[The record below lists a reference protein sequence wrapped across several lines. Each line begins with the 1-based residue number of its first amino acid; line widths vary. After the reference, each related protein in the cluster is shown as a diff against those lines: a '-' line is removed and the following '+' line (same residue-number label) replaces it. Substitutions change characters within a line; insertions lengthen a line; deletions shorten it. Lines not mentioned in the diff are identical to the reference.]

1 MQKRLKKIQLG
12 TEINVDIKNNIGML
26 DNIEGNSY
34 QENKESINKLNPK
47 IIRKTG
53 SGYGVTWKF
62 DEETSIL
69 TLNGTSE
76 NNVNLW
82 FAGNYGENQ
91 KTLFILKAGT
101 YTISEGIC
109 LFTNT
114 TRIAEPGKV
123 TFKENRNVTAIRMAT
138 NLANTT
144 FENKQIPIF
153 INEGEETNFVK
164 YENSPSLDYPSEV
177 EAVGDN
183 INLISNSSNDWEQ
196 GTLNGTTGQPQD
208 SSARIRLK
216 EYIDVRNIKSIACNL
231 QNSNYKVVSIH
242 FFGKDYSF
250 ITTSSTLY
258 GYGNFNLQNMDL
270 PKNTCYIKVIVSKT
284 DVNSE
289 IEISEIEQ
297 CKLKI
302 ESGSIST
309 PYSPYNQGSTEIVTS
324 NKNILNWLDLLNK
337 IGITLPYTKE
347 VSGITFKIDEKG
359 TISVKGTSTS
369 TINLYLTGS
378 YTSKVVKYIINNA
391 KDTIASGFNNNW
403 SKGLAGVFFD
413 NSSETNIHLDFYDS
427 KNNKCTKDK
436 FNVTGIMFALNSGV
450 TIDETYN
457 LMLEKGT
464 ITTDFIEHKG
474 DEYVLPIQK
483 PFHKIGK
490 YTDGFVRLGN
500 QWYEQHY
507 IKEYIFTGTETYTKS
522 TQYSNDNWL
531 CAYLINES
539 RVMDVKYAAPMYAT
553 RFKKIGLYSDIL
565 DENCIFSSTQFHV
578 RVSTNYLT
586 ENTTEAYSNL
596 LKQWYDEG
604 NPLKVYYISDE
615 PELIKCTERQN
626 SILNALS
633 NIQLINGINHIYTS
647 DNIKPTL
654 KFLYY
659 DKTEKDNDVY
669 VFDKNENLI
678 AVFDKDDEDT
688 IINPQVHD
696 LQNTESTFS
705 FSLPLN
711 SAKWQQINNAENLYY
726 TDNKMFSTNF
736 DGCFTSDVNENN
748 EDLVSIIAYER
759 QKLLER
765 MYVRAWNS
773 EDGFENVDT
782 FMCVILSKGNLE
794 LKNNGELVNS
804 THLKGTSGYVLD
816 GLLYGTGWTT
826 GVCDVEGEFD
836 FETDQ
841 VDIFNNILKVQ
852 EIWGGILVID
862 SVNKIIEHR
871 DETKFLPYDGF
882 EVRYQKNMQ
891 SLEKIYNNKI
901 ITELCPLGE
910 GGLNIKSVNGG
921 SEWLTNYTYSSS
933 RLQGIE
939 NNADITDPVQ
949 LKAWGER
956 KLKDL
961 CKPSK
966 ELNVK
971 AILLNQIEGF
981 EHEVIGLNDIVDVID
996 YQFIVGDIEQ
1006 LRVVEYTHKLW
1017 DNSDAEIVLSDIT
1030 LDSTDI
1036 FKKTVSATD
1045 TINNGTLTTNKVVDF
1060 FKNGQS
1066 LNQTLTQI
1074 GTTIEQNKSD
1084 LIKTDEEIEAT
1095 LTNVKT
1101 VIDELNHTILSQQE
1115 IIENLE
1121 ITIEGLKNQLTVSG
1135 GNNLIRNSVGIFD
1148 NEYWEGSIIGYT
1160 DTDVQQ
1166 NNVSKNAI
1174 FLQNGSIMQEI
1185 LRLKNGFYN
1194 ISFNYKKLLE
1204 SAVCKVKINDNIEI
1218 DLDNTSWDSID
1229 KQLEILDNYFRIE
1242 FISDSNNACYISDLI
1257 LIVGKNKQ
1265 TWTQNINE
1273 TTSDT
1278 VSIGQGI
1285 RVDSDKTNTYTRID
1299 SDGNRTFN
1307 KATNQAVMEA
1317 TDKGIN
1323 AENAIVRTQAEI
1335 TGVLQQKV
1343 GDQVWGAL
1351 L

>member
-34 QENKESINKLNPK
+34 QATREGYNVFDYIERILPNTYGLTMQVDRN
-47 IIRKTG
+47 TG
-53 SGYGVTWKF
+53 YIT
-62 DEETSIL
+62 T
-69 TLNGTSE
+69 NGTPTK
-76 NNVNLW
+76 
-82 FAGNYGENQ
+82 NYVS
-91 KTLFILKAGT
+91 IMPS
-101 YTISEGIC
+101 ID
-109 LFTNT
+109 
-114 TRIAEPGKV
+114 V
-123 TFKENRNVTAIRMAT
+123 T
-138 NLANTT
+138 NLLENGEIYTLWQENYADKANGKIYLQIMAIPKDGGNILYYNSSTKKYNITVDKNKYNYKLVLQTGIIEEAET
-144 FENKQIPIF
+144 FNNYKNRYMLYKGTEDKEF
-153 INEGEETNFVK
+153 ELYG
-164 YENSPSLDYPSEV
+164 NSPSLDYPSEV

-183 INLISNSSNDWEQ
+183 INLFDKDTMPLRNGLWSGNNVVASNTYGWYVIIPIIGGEVYTISKKYNGNDFSYITLGYATTSEYPQSNTPTVDDFTFNNKSNSMTFQTSKEAKYLFVTLAAGSPTDITSEKQ
-196 GTLNGTTGQPQD
+196 AQAIEELKVEKGTV
-208 SSARIRLK
+208 A
-216 EYIDVRNIKSIACNL
+216 
-231 QNSNYKVVSIH
+231 
-242 FFGKDYSF
+242 
-250 ITTSSTLY
+250 
-258 GYGNFNLQNMDL
+258 
-270 PKNTCYIKVIVSKT
+270 
-284 DVNSE
+284 
-289 IEISEIEQ
+289 
-297 CKLKI
+297 
-302 ESGSIST
+302 T
-309 PYSPYNQGSTEIVTS
+309 PYSQYGQGNIEIIHNNKNELILNDNNSQRDGLNFSIKDGVITISGTATSTYQGLYIPVKRTFNEDYVLSTNAVGSKTGLHIKAAYKLENGNLQYPDIVTRFVFPTNSYLEQLYVIVDSGST
-324 NKNILNWLDLLNK
+324 
-337 IGITLPYTKE
+337 
-347 VSGITFKIDEKG
+347 IDA
-359 TISVKGTSTS
+359 TIK
-369 TINLYLTGS
+369 LQ
-378 YTSKVVKYIINNA
+378 
-391 KDTIASGFNNNW
+391 
-403 SKGLAGVFFD
+403 
-413 NSSETNIHLDFYDS
+413 
-427 KNNKCTKDK
+427 
-436 FNVTGIMFALNSGV
+436 
-450 TIDETYN
+450 
-457 LMLEKGT
+457 LEKGT
-464 ITTDFIEHKG
+464 EVSDFTVGKLNKYI
-474 DEYVLPIQK
+474 LPIQK

-604 NPLKVYYISDE
+604 NPLKVYYISDD
-615 PELIKCTERQN
+615 PELVKCTEEQN
-626 SILNALS
+626 SILNDLS
-633 NIQLINGINHIYTS
+633 NIQLYNGINYIYT
-647 DNIKPTL
+647 NEELKPTL

-659 DKTEKDNDVY
+659 DKYEKDDDVY
-669 VFDKNENLI
+669 VFDKDENLI

-711 SAKWQQINNAENLYY
+711 STKWQQINNAENLYY

-910 GGLNIKSVNGG
+910 GGLNIKSINGG
-921 SEWLTNYTYSSS
+921 SEWITNYTYSSS

-949 LKAWGER
+949 LKKWGER

-1006 LRVVEYTHKLW
+1006 LRVVEYTHKIW

-1066 LNQTLTQI
+1066 LHQTLTQI
-1074 GTTIEQNKSD
+1074 GNTIEQNKSD
-1084 LIKTDEEIEAT
+1084 LIKTDEEIQAT
-1095 LTNVKT
+1095 ITNVKT
-1101 VIDELNHTILSQQE
+1101 VVDDLNHTILSQQE

-1121 ITIEGLKNQLTVSG
+1121 ITIEGLKNQLTISG
-1135 GNNLIRNSVGIFD
+1135 GNNLIRNSVGIFG
-1148 NEYWEGSIIGYT
+1148 NEYWEGSVIGYT
-1160 DTDVQQ
+1160 DTDIQQ

-1174 FLQNGSIMQEI
+1174 YLQNGSIMQEL

-1273 TTSDT
+1273 TISET

-1307 KATNQAVMEA
+1307 KATNQAIMEA

>member
-12 TEINVDIKNNIGML
+12 TEINVDVKNNIGMI
-26 DNIEGNSY
+26 DNILGNSY
-34 QENKESINKLNPK
+34 QSTREGYNLFDYLNKVENGGGLTYTLDKETGY
-47 IIRKTG
+47 II
-53 SGYGVTWKF
+53 V
-62 DEETSIL
+62 
-69 TLNGTSE
+69 NGTPEWDYTTCVKSFE
-76 NNVNLW
+76 INDLLEDGKTYSIWQEVYSDTTIGGLYCQVAIKHKTDGNIQYINSSQSRVN
-82 FAGNYGENQ
+82 FIVDKNQYNYNMMLQIG
-91 KTLFILKAGT
+91 TIAIAGT
-101 YTISEGIC
+101 FNNYKNRYMLYEG
-109 LFTNT
+109 TDN
-114 TRIAEPGKV
+114 K
-123 TFKENRNVTAIRMAT
+123 
-138 NLANTT
+138 T
-144 FENKQIPIF
+144 FELYGSSP
-153 INEGEETNFVK
+153 TL
-164 YENSPSLDYPSEV
+164 ENPSEV
-177 EAVGDN
+177 ESVGEN
-183 INLISNSSNDWEQ
+183 KNLFDKETAIDGYRI
-196 GTLNGTTGQPQD
+196 GTDGALFSD
-208 SSARIRLK
+208 A
-216 EYIDVRNIKSIACNL
+216 
-231 QNSNYKVVSIH
+231 NYFASG
-242 FFGKDYSF
+242 F
-250 ITTSSTLY
+250 
-258 GYGNFNLQNMDL
+258 
-270 PKNTCYIKVIVSKT
+270 IKVQPNT
-284 DVNSE
+284 QYTVNYTLE
-289 IEISEIEQ
+289 LVRRIGYYDEEKIFIS
-297 CKLKI
+297 
-302 ESGSIST
+302 G
-309 PYSPYNQGSTEIVTS
+309 N
-324 NKNILNWLDLLNK
+324 
-337 IGITLPYTKE
+337 
-347 VSGITFKIDEKG
+347 
-359 TISVKGTSTS
+359 TSTS
-369 TINLYLTGS
+369 TFTVPENC
-378 YTSKVVKYIINNA
+378 KYIRLGGPKILLDIA
-391 KDTIASGFNNNW
+391 K
-403 SKGLAGVFFD
+403 
-413 NSSETNIHLDFYDS
+413 
-427 KNNKCTKDK
+427 
-436 FNVTGIMFALNSGV
+436 
-450 TIDETYN
+450 
-457 LMLEKGT
+457 LEKGAEST
-464 ITTDFIEHKG
+464 LYSSYGQGNIEIIHNN
-474 DEYVLPIQK
+474 EQNAYILPIQE
-483 PFHKIGK
+483 PLRKIGN
-490 YTDGFVRLGN
+490 YMDGFAVLDR
-500 QWYEQHY
+500 QWYEQHF
-507 IKEYIFTGTETYTKS
+507 IKELVLTGEENFNVSSIKNTRMTLKLKDIVIQNADEVLAMSNSFLGKTYNETQQSDLTNVISINNGYLSIDTDNITDTSTFKS
-522 TQYSNDNWL
+522 KLQ
-531 CAYLINES
+531 E
-539 RVMDVKYAAPMYAT
+539 
-553 RFKKIGLYSDIL
+553 LY
-565 DENCIFSSTQFHV
+565 NAGTPV
-578 RVSTNYLT
+578 
-586 ENTTEAYSNL
+586 
-596 LKQWYDEG
+596 
-604 NPLKVYYISDE
+604 KVYYVLSDAKY
-615 PELIKCTERQN
+615 IKCTEEQN

-633 NIQLINGINHIYTS
+633 NIELYNGINHIYTS
-647 DNIKPTL
+647 DNMKPTL

-659 DKTEKDNDVY
+659 DKTEKDDDIY

-705 FSLPLN
+705 FSISLK
-711 SAKWQQINNAENLYY
+711 SKKWEQINNAENLYY
-726 TDNKMFSTNF
+726 VDNKMFSTNF
-736 DGCFTSDVNENN
+736 DECFTSTVDENN
-748 EDLVSIIAYER
+748 EDLVAIIAYER

-765 MYVRAWNS
+765 RYVRAWNS

-804 THLKGTSGYVLD
+804 THLKGSSGYVLD

-841 VDIFNNILKVQ
+841 VDIYNNILKVQ
-852 EIWGGILVID
+852 EIWGGIIVVD

-921 SEWLTNYTYSSS
+921 SEWLTNYSYSSS

-1074 GTTIEQNKSD
+1074 GDTIEQTKTDFS
-1084 LIKTDEEIEAT
+1084 KTDEEIQAT
-1095 LTNVKT
+1095 ITQMTT
-1101 VIDELNHTILSQQE
+1101 VIDNLNHNIISQQE
-1115 IIENLE
+1115 IINNLE
-1121 ITIEGLKNQLTVSG
+1121 ITIDGLQNQLTVSG
-1135 GNNLIRNSVGIFD
+1135 GNNLLRNSVGIFG
-1148 NEYWEGSIIGYT
+1148 NEYWEGTITNYT
-1160 DTDVQQ
+1160 DTDIQQ
-1166 NNVSKNAI
+1166 NNISKNAI

-1204 SAVCKVKINDNIEI
+1204 SAVCKVKINNDIEI
-1218 DLDNTSWDSID
+1218 DLNNTSWDIIEEE
-1229 KQLEILDNYFRIE
+1229 LEILDNYFRIE
-1242 FISDSNNACYISDLI
+1242 FVSDSNNACYISDLI
-1257 LIVGKNKQ
+1257 LIVGRNKQ

-1285 RVDSDKTNTYTRID
+1285 RVDSDATNTYTRID

-1307 KATNQAVMEA
+1307 KATNEVVMAA
-1317 TDKGIN
+1317 TDKGVE
-1323 AENAIVRTQAEI
+1323 AENIVARTQAEI
-1335 TGVLQQKV
+1335 TGILQQKV
-1343 GDQVWGAL
+1343 GDQIWGAL

>member
-12 TEINVDIKNNIGML
+12 TDINVNVINNIGMI
-26 DNIEGNSY
+26 DNILGNCK
-34 QENKESINKLNPK
+34 QDGEPNLN
-47 IIRKTG
+47 
-53 SGYGVTWKF
+53 
-62 DEETSIL
+62 
-69 TLNGTSE
+69 N
-76 NNVNLW
+76 
-82 FAGNYGENQ
+82 
-91 KTLFILKAGT
+91 
-101 YTISEGIC
+101 
-109 LFTNT
+109 
-114 TRIAEPGKV
+114 
-123 TFKENRNVTAIRMAT
+123 
-138 NLANTT
+138 
-144 FENKQIPIF
+144 PI
-153 INEGEETNFVK
+153 
-164 YENSPSLDYPSEV
+164 EV
-177 EAVGDN
+177 
-183 INLISNSSNDWEQ
+183 
-196 GTLNGTTGQPQD
+196 
-208 SSARIRLK
+208 
-216 EYIDVRNIKSIACNL
+216 KSIADSEN
-231 QNSNYKVVSIH
+231 
-242 FFGKDYSF
+242 
-250 ITTSSTLY
+250 
-258 GYGNFNLQNMDL
+258 
-270 PKNTCYIKVIVSKT
+270 IKIL
-284 DVNSE
+284 N
-289 IEISEIEQ
+289 
-297 CKLKI
+297 
-302 ESGSIST
+302 
-309 PYSPYNQGSTEIVTS
+309 S
-324 NKNILNWLDLLNK
+324 NKNILDFGQSNKNNITFNKNKITINNPSASNVASNCNLLNNRF
-337 IGITLPYTKE
+337 L
-347 VSGITFKIDEKG
+347 SGKSLTFTFIANG
-359 TISVKGTSTS
+359 TIEEGSNMQLLFRTKKNSYKVRKIYESKTY
-369 TINLYLTGS
+369 INDISNLKIS
-378 YTSKVVKYIINNA
+378 
-391 KDTIASGFNNNW
+391 
-403 SKGLAGVFFD
+403 FD
-413 NSSETNIHLDFYDS
+413 
-427 KNNKCTKDK
+427 
-436 FNVTGIMFALNSGV
+436 A
-450 TIDETYN
+450 DETVSEVYLFISDSN
-457 LMLEKGT
+457 INMTLDVQVEVAD
-464 ITTDFIEHKG
+464 ITSDFIEHQG
-474 DEYVLPIQK
+474 STYNLPVQK
-483 PFHKIGK
+483 PLRKIGN
-490 YTDGFVRLGN
+490 YADGFVRLGN
-500 QWYEQHY
+500 QWYEQHF
-507 IKEYIFTGTETYTKS
+507 IKELILTGDESWTNNVTSNNINSFNLTIENIINNNNENIDILSNYFKSLKYSQKDTELGILHNGKIITINYSNKTETEEVSFETK
-522 TQYSNDNWL
+522 L
-531 CAYLINES
+531 KE
-539 RVMDVKYAAPMYAT
+539 
-553 RFKKIGLYSDIL
+553 LYDS
-565 DENCIFSSTQFHV
+565 
-578 RVSTNYLT
+578 
-586 ENTTEAYSNL
+586 
-596 LKQWYDEG
+596 G
-604 NPLKVYYISDE
+604 NPAKIYYILNDA
-615 PELIKCTERQN
+615 ELTKCTEEQN

-633 NIQLINGINHIYTS
+633 NINLSNGINYIYTNE
-647 DNIKPTL
+647 DFKPTL

-659 DKTEKDNDVY
+659 DKTEKDDDVY
-669 VFDKNENLI
+669 VMDKDENLI

-696 LQNTESTFS
+696 LQNSESTFS
-705 FSLPLN
+705 FSLSLK
-711 SAKWQQINNAENLYY
+711 SKKWQQINNAENLYY
-726 TDNKMFSTNF
+726 TDNKVFSTNF
-736 DGCFTSDVNENN
+736 DECFTSDVNENN
-748 EDLVSIIAYER
+748 EDLVSVVAYER

-765 MYVRAWNS
+765 RYVRAWNS

-794 LKNNGELVNS
+794 LKNNGELINS

-841 VDIFNNILKVQ
+841 IDIYNNILKVQ
-852 EIWGGILVID
+852 EIWGGIIVID

-981 EHEVIGLNDIVDVID
+981 EQEVIGLNDIVDVID

-1045 TINNGTLTTNKVVDF
+1045 TINNGTLSTNKVVDF

-1066 LNQTLTQI
+1066 LNQTLNQI
-1074 GTTIEQNKSD
+1074 GTTIEQTKSD
-1084 LIKTDEEIEAT
+1084 LTKSDEAITAT
-1095 LTNVKT
+1095 ITNVKT
-1101 VIDELNHTILSQQE
+1101 NVDELNHTILSQQE
-1115 IIENLE
+1115 IIEKLE
-1121 ITIEGLKNQLTVSG
+1121 ITMEGLKNQLTTSG
-1135 GNNLIRNSVGIFD
+1135 GNNLIRNSVGIFE
-1148 NEYWEGSIIGYT
+1148 NEYWEGSVIGYT
-1160 DTDVQQ
+1160 DTDIQQ

-1185 LRLKNGFYN
+1185 LRIKNGFYN

-1204 SAVCKVKINDNIEI
+1204 AAVCKVKINNNIEI
-1218 DLDNTSWDSID
+1218 ELNNTSWETVE
-1229 KQLEILDNYFRIE
+1229 KELEILDNYFRIE
-1242 FISDSNNACYISDLI
+1242 FISDSNNACYISDLL

>member
-47 IIRKTG
+47 IIRKSG

-153 INEGEETNFVK
+153 INEGEESNFVK
-164 YENSPSLDYPSEV
+164 YENSPSLDYPAEV

-183 INLISNSSNDWEQ
+183 INIFDGEILEDKGYN
-196 GTLNGTTGQPQD
+196 TTTGVIED
-208 SSARIRLK
+208 NGDVYCNK
-216 EYIDVRNIKSIACNL
+216 NYIPVSKGKIIIYDDKKIILTRFYFYDKDKKYLSNIVN
-231 QNSNYKVVSIH
+231 NSKAIEIPANTSYIN
-242 FFGKDYSF
+242 FQFGKNNNV
-250 ITTSSTLY
+250 
-258 GYGNFNLQNMDL
+258 NF
-270 PKNTCYIKVIVSKT
+270 
-284 DVNSE
+284 E
-289 IEISEIEQ
+289 
-297 CKLKI
+297 KLKI
-302 ESGSIST
+302 EMNEEKGF
-309 PYSPYNQGSTEIVTS
+309 YSPPNQGSIEIVHS
-324 NKNILNWLDLLNK
+324 NKNFFEETSNLE
-337 IGITLPYTKE
+337 GIVNSY
-347 VSGITFKIDEKG
+347 VSIVKG
-359 TISVKGTSTS
+359 NFRLKKDVYYTISCDTNNNGGR
-369 TINLYLTGS
+369 LYLNENIFA
-378 YTSKVVKYIINNA
+378 TSARMTCDGTRKYITAKIKDGVEEVYKNAVLLKTEGTVEIPYKINN
-391 KDTIASGFNNNW
+391 IQ
-403 SKGLAGVFFD
+403 
-413 NSSETNIHLDFYDS
+413 I
-427 KNNKCTKDK
+427 
-436 FNVTGIMFALNSGV
+436 ALNNDINF
-450 TIDETYN
+450 T
-457 LMLEKGT
+457 
-464 ITTDFIEHKG
+464 EHKG
-474 DEYVLPIQK
+474 NTYTLPIQK

-490 YTDGFVRLGN
+490 YTDGFVRLGK

-507 IKEYIFTGTETYTKS
+507 IKEYIFTGTETYIKS

-539 RVMDVKYAAPMYAT
+539 RVMDAKYAAPMYAT

-586 ENTTEAYSNL
+586 ENTTESYSNL

-626 SILNALS
+626 SILNDLS
-633 NIQLINGINHIYTS
+633 NIQLYNGINYIYT
-647 DNIKPTL
+647 NEELKPTL

-659 DKTEKDNDVY
+659 DKYEKDDDVY
-669 VFDKNENLI
+669 VFDKDENLI

-841 VDIFNNILKVQ
+841 VDIFNNVLKVQ

-921 SEWLTNYTYSSS
+921 SEWITNYTYSSS

-949 LKAWGER
+949 LKKWGER

-1006 LRVVEYTHKLW
+1006 LRVVEYTHKIW

-1066 LNQTLTQI
+1066 LHQTLTQI
-1074 GTTIEQNKSD
+1074 GNTIEQNKSD
-1084 LIKTDEEIEAT
+1084 LIKTDEEIQAT
-1095 LTNVKT
+1095 ITNVKT
-1101 VIDELNHTILSQQE
+1101 VVDDLNHTILSQQE

-1121 ITIEGLKNQLTVSG
+1121 ITIEGLKNQLTISG
-1135 GNNLIRNSVGIFD
+1135 GNNLIRNSVGIFG
-1148 NEYWEGSIIGYT
+1148 NEYWEGSVIGYT
-1160 DTDVQQ
+1160 DTDIQQ

-1174 FLQNGSIMQEI
+1174 YLQNGSIMQEL

-1273 TTSDT
+1273 TISET

-1307 KATNQAVMEA
+1307 KATNQAIMEA